1 MRSACMCSTPSL
13 EFMDLLKGEPIFS
26 DMSHREMI
34 ICCPWMFSNF
44 NFICSAWACSMQ
56 SVTTCVFT
64 NATTI
69 TSSNRITPANYLLF
83 MVCFTVFCCNFMSH
97 RVATLEHFQI
107 ELRMIAWTHGPPQ
120 GRAHLERHVLMR
132 STWVCSI
139 LNLVRINVFNSES
152 PSSATCHIER
162 WSFVALEC
170 FRISISFAAR
180 GRAQCSQL
188 LLVFLLMQLLL
199 LVVTVLLLL
208 IIYYLWIASLYSV
221 ATSCHIEW
229 RL

>member
-1 MRSACMCSTPSL
+1 MRPEIGDHKQLRPVVNHPANGANNLNISLFERLADTGNCLLTKLREQHRMPSAIAAFPSKQYY
-13 EFMDLLKGEPIFS
+13 MIFTS
-26 DMSHREMI
+26 WCEARVCAQRRRLNS
-34 ICCPWMFSNF
+34 W
-44 NFICSAWACSMQ
+44 
-56 SVTTCVFT
+56 
-64 NATTI
+64 
-69 TSSNRITPANYLLF
+69 TSSK
-83 MVCFTVFCCNFMSH
+83 
-97 RVATLEHFQI
+97 
-107 ELRMIAWTHGPPQ
+107 
-120 GRAHLERHVLMR
+120 
-132 STWVCSI
+132 
-139 LNLVRINVFNSES
+139 ES

-188 LLVFLLMQLLL
+188 LPVFLLMQLLL

-208 IIYYLWIASLYSV
+208 IIYYLWSASLYSV